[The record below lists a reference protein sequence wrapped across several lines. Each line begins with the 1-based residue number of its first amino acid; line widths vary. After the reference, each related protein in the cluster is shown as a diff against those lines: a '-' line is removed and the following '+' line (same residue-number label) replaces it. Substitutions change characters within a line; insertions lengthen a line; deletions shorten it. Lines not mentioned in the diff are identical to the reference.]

1 MFVPPLSM
9 STVPVVEAKAKV
21 PVKFDKALLVIW
33 VMLVKVISSAI
44 LVSVI
49 QLVQV
54 MVVVA
59 AVTVLK
65 VEVEKAL
72 KVP

>member
-1 MFVPPLSM
+1 M

-33 VMLVKVISSAI
+33 VMLVKVISSAT